1 MAGTM
6 PGNAGSWRLLICV
19 AITPLLFLQWA
30 AAEDLPDLNQQPP
43 STPQSTSTAQPT
55 SPAQPF
61 AIDSDTVA
69 AGQAAFLRSCTSCHD
84 EQRSLQK
91 AKSYSGW
98 LSTVQRMASKTGADI
113 SSADVA
119 PIAAYLSSVA
129 GGVGGAAVGGDADSG

>member
-6 PGNAGSWRLLICV
+6 PGNTGFWRLLICL
-19 AITPLLFLQWA
+19 AIAPLVFLQLA
-30 AAEDLPDLNQQPP
+30 AADDLSELNQ
-43 STPQSTSTAQPT
+43 QPT

-61 AIDSDTVA
+61 AIGSATVA

-113 SSADVA
+113 SS
-119 PIAAYLSSVA
+119 
-129 GGVGGAAVGGDADSG
+129 